1 MNFTNFVI
9 TRKVHE
15 KLKFTNEKKKK
26 KNQFPL
32 SIFNAFREEG
42 NIISGENSDDTLI
55 LI

>member
-26 KNQFPL
+26 KESIPL
-32 SIFNAFREEG
+32 INF
-42 NIISGENSDDTLI
+42 
-55 LI
+55 